1 MHDTPDPQLLS
12 LFKRGNEAAFEV
24 LVHRHGAAIKG
35 YALRMLHSPEQAE
48 EIYAETF
55 LRVAAARG
63 QWEERGT
70 TVRSWLFTIA
80 HRLCLD
86 VLRRRA
92 TERRSTPGVLEMN
105 ATWSAPPS
113 PEAQALMGEQAARLE
128 AALATLPPEHRE
140 ILILRV
146 VSGLSASECATA
158 LGLRE
163 DQVHSQ
169 VSYARRKLREVLE
182 APVSAATQRRRE
194 AR

>member
-1 MHDTPDPQLLS
+1 MHTLTDPQLLT
-12 LFKRGNEAAFEV
+12 LFGRGHEAAFEE
-24 LVHRHGAAIKG
+24 LVRRHGPSLKG
-35 YALRMLHSPEQAE
+35 YAVRMLHSPEQAE

-55 LRVAAARG
+55 LRVAVARG
-63 QWEERGT
+63 SWEDRG

-92 TERRSTPGVLEMN
+92 TERRSTPGVLEMG
-105 ATWSAPPS
+105 ATWTVPPS
-113 PEAQALMGEQAARLE
+113 PEALVAMGEQAARLE

-140 ILILRV
+140 ILLLRV
-146 VSGLSASECATA
+146 VTGLSASECATT

-169 VSYARRKLREVLE
+169 VSYARRKLRELLE
-182 APVSAATQRRRE
+182 VPAASARRKE

>member
-1 MHDTPDPQLLS
+1 MDSLTDPQLLT
-12 LFKRGNEAAFEV
+12 LFARGRESAFEE
-24 LVHRHGAAIKG
+24 LVRRHGAGIKG

-55 LRVAAARG
+55 LRVAVARG
-63 QWEERGT
+63 VWEDRG

-92 TERRSTPGVLEMN
+92 TERRAQPGVLEMG
-105 ATWSAPPS
+105 ASWSTPPS
-113 PEAQALMGEQAARLE
+113 PEASALMGERATQLEQALS
-128 AALATLPPEHRE
+128 ALPTEHRE
-140 ILILRV
+140 VLLLRV
-146 VSGLSASECATA
+146 VHGLSASECAAT
-158 LGLRE
+158 LGVRE

-169 VSYARRKLREVLE
+169 LSYARKKLRELLE
-182 APVSAATQRRRE
+182 APPARRKE